1 MTAGRPRVEGDWLL
15 VPAPQQHRPFRLFC
29 FPHAGGDAT
38 AYIPL
43 AHALAPLAEV
53 WALRM
58 PARGGR
64 GRHPMPATFD
74 QLVRTVA
81 AELGPHLDGPFGFYG
96 QSLGALLAFET
107 ARALPPGRRPRLLV
121 TASAQPPSAWIGG
134 RPQHRDAEDLLRLAG
149 MGELVSSEPEL
160 REIALHA
167 IQTDLDVRHTY
178 RYRPGPPIES
188 DLHAVVGDADP
199 MLGAGLLDDWARHT
213 SGTFGLTVVPGGHLL
228 ATVEQRGPAELL
240 TSLITRGPARR
251 PEPVDPRGP
260 AGPIDLDHLYDLDR
274 TDRLDQQDHLDQPD
288 LRRQKEQ
295 QWSAPRSI

>member
-1 MTAGRPRVEGDWLL
+1 MTPGRPRVEGDWLL

-38 AYIPL
+38 AYLPL

-74 QLVRTVA
+74 QLVRTVV
-81 AELGPHLDGPFGFYG
+81 AELGPHLEGPFGFYG

-121 TASAQPPSAWIGG
+121 TASAQPPSAWTDG
-134 RPQHRDAEDLLRLAG
+134 RPQHRDAEELLRLAG
-149 MGELVSSEPEL
+149 TADLVSADPEL

-167 IQTDLDVRHTY
+167 IRTDLEVRHTY
-178 RYRPGPPIES
+178 RYRPAPPIES

-199 MLGAGLLDDWARHT
+199 MLGAAQLDDWARHT

-240 TSLITRGPARR
+240 TSLITSRPA
-251 PEPVDPRGP
+251 EPVDPRGP
-260 AGPIDLDHLYDLDR
+260 VRPTGSARPVDLDHLYDLDR
-274 TDRLDQQDHLDQPD
+274 TDRPDQPD